1 MRVSRLP
8 RLHTLD
14 AWLAYRDFRY
24 LWFGNFF
31 ANNAQWLQLL
41 SVGWLVRELSEGS
54 NIAGL
59 LVVTVGGIN
68 TLPGLVV
75 GPWGGVLSD
84 RFDRRKLVIVLQTIM
99 AILAFS
105 FALLILFGRVQVWHA
120 YAYVILAGCC
130 HSTVQPM
137 RQALIAGTVPR
148 NMLGNA
154 LATNVLTITGT
165 RIIGPF
171 VGGILIFTLGFFW
184 NFTIEACLYLVNIA
198 MIFRV
203 RTPFHRPGD
212 ARQRGSALSNMV
224 EGLRYVW
231 SGERAF
237 FQLMIL
243 SIIPNIILHPAWF
256 LFPVFTTEVL
266 KRDADVGGY
275 LLAVTGV
282 GGLLAALIM
291 ATFGFIFPKGKGC
304 AGSGGRQLGYA
315 AIFRVCEMDDPGI
328 PVHRCDGVQPGGF
341 SNRSRHVDPDPGPRQ
356 SPGADDQLAELR
368 SRVPGL
374 GQPGRGHTLRRD
386 VAVDGHGNHRRYG
399 FGRIWGLLGCPGP
412 RAPSGLAS
420 VRFTGLQRQFYKG
433 SMMDGQFFNRP
444 GARRAR
450 I

>member
-1 MRVSRLP
+1 MRTARLP

-54 NIAGL
+54 NVAGL

-84 RFDRRKLVIVLQTIM
+84 RFDRRKLVMALQTAM
-99 AILAFS
+99 AVLALA
-105 FALLILFGRVQVWHA
+105 FALLILSGKVQIWHA
-120 YAYVILAGCC
+120 YLYVILAGCC

-148 NMLGNA
+148 EMLGNA

-165 RIIGPF
+165 RIVGPF

-184 NFTIEACLYLVNIA
+184 NFTIEACLYLVNVL
-198 MIFRV
+198 MIFRL
-203 RTPFHRPGD
+203 RTPFHTPGN
-212 ARQRGSALSNMV
+212 ARQRGSAMSNMI

-243 SIIPNIILHPAWF
+243 SIIPTYNPAPF
-256 LFPVFTTEVL
+256 VVPVSRVHYRGVASRRRRGRL
-266 KRDADVGGY
+266 SVGSDRSWRP
-275 LLAVTGV
+275 A
-282 GGLLAALIM
+282 GGAHDGHIRVHIPE
-291 ATFGFIFPKGKGC
+291 GEGS
-304 AGSGGRQLGYA
+304 AGSSRGQFRHATG
-315 AIFRVCEMDDPGI
+315 FRVFQVDGAGI
-328 PVHRCDGVQPGGF
+328 PFHRGYGIQPGGVPDCP
-341 SNRSRHVDPDPGPRQ
+341 RHVNSDLGAGQPPRTH
-356 SPGADDQLAELR
+356 DQPAELR
-368 SRVPGL
+368 SGIPGS
-374 GQPGRGHTLRRD
+374 GQPGCRNSLRRD
-386 VAVDGHGNHRRYG
+386 IAVHGHGNDCGPRPGR
-399 FGRIWGLLGCPGP
+399 FGGMLGCAGP
-412 RAPSGLAS
+412 RAAFGLMAAITSGVAAS
-420 VRFTGLQRQFYKG
+420 GFRKEYD
-433 SMMDGQFFNRP
+433 S
-444 GARRAR
+444 
-450 I
+450 